1 LSNEIQNDR
10 VINTGEAI
18 REGLQV
24 IGARDPSVLL
34 FAEGVADPS
43 SIYGTTK
50 NLAQTYGNE
59 RLIEMPVAE
68 NGLCGVAIG
77 AAMMGKRP
85 VISFHRVE
93 FALLAMEQFV
103 NNAAKG
109 HYISNGRH
117 KVPVVLRVVVGRGWG
132 QGPEH
137 SQSLETLFAYIP
149 GLKVVMPTYPEDA
162 KGMMI
167 AAVED
172 DNPVIMIEHRWCHYV
187 EGEVPD
193 GYYKSDLSQPRLLRQ
208 GKDATI
214 VASSYMVLEA
224 VRAADELRKVG
235 VEVDVFDLRVLRPLM
250 LNDVFAS
257 VRQTGTLM
265 TVDTGFRVLGIGGEI
280 VAQTMEQEFG
290 ALKSRPIRLGMP
302 DHPTPSSRGMVP
314 GVYPDAARIVTELG
328 KSIGLP
334 QEKVDTVIK
343 GLETAR
349 GDLPVDVPDPHFR
362 GPF

>member
-1 LSNEIQNDR
+1 MEQVSGSRI
-10 VINTGEAI
+10 ISTGEAI
-18 REGLQV
+18 REALSEV
-24 IGARDPSVLL
+24 GARDPSVLL
-34 FAEGVADPS
+34 FAEGIDDPS

-50 NLAQTYGNE
+50 NLAQVYGGE
-59 RLIEMPVAE
+59 RLIEMPVSE

-93 FALLAMEQFV
+93 FALLAMEQFI
-103 NNAAKG
+103 NNAAKC
-109 HYISNGRH
+109 HYISNGHWRA
-117 KVPVVLRVVVGRGWG
+117 PLVLRVVVGRGWG

-137 SQSLETLFAYIP
+137 SQSLETLFSYVP
-149 GLKVVMPTYPEDA
+149 GLKVAMPTYPGDA

-187 EGEVPD
+187 QGEVPS
-193 GYYKSDLSQPRLLRQ
+193 GYYKSDLTRPRRLRE

-224 VRAADELRKVG
+224 ARAADALREVG
-235 VEVDVFDLRVLRPLM
+235 VGIDLFDLRVLRPLT
-250 LNDVFAS
+250 LDDVFAS
-257 VRQTGTLM
+257 VRRTGRLM
-265 TVDTGFRVLGIGGEI
+265 TVDTGFRILGIGGEI
-280 VAQTMEQEFG
+280 VAQTMEHAFG
-290 ALKSRPIRLGMP
+290 ALKAKPMRLGMP
-302 DHPTPSSRGMVP
+302 DHPTPSSRGMVQ
-314 GVYPDAARIVTELG
+314 GLYPDAAMIVRELG
-328 KSIGLP
+328 RCLALP
-334 QEKVDTVIK
+334 ANKIDAVVK
-343 GLETAR
+343 GLEAAR